1 MRKIL
6 CQLLVLVL
14 ATAGIFASDGLM
26 MTAGDLDSVGIYAPD
41 GSPLDPR
48 EASVSEGCVVI
59 TEGTR
64 TVFSSPFGE
73 MDLGRDSIVAITGY
87 NLETPSIYILDGEVG
102 LNLPEDVAGLTVYT
116 TSASYTLSGKG
127 EYIFFYTADSD
138 MAINNSDFPISVYDG
153 LRKTESTI
161 SAHHYSDMMVNLL
174 DQPFSNAGSI
184 ESTVPAQAGEDT
196 TASEP
201 TVPADSG
208 EATTASQPTAPA
220 DTDEATTASQSTST
234 QEPSGT
240 TSEPSASAQET
251 VIVSGT
257 HSFRDLAFSYSIST
271 DGKASMSWP
280 TKAISADELDSFLSP
295 LAAEYGIGYS
305 IGEGIVSFSFAA
317 GASQADAQAAAN
329 IMTDMLDD
337 WLATILVPAAPSFSS
352 QDDVPTSSTFGP
364 GAPTITV
371 TVRED
376 AKKN

>member
-48 EASVSEGCVVI
+48 EASVSEGCVII

-174 DQPFSNAGSI
+174 DQPFSMAGAA
-184 ESTVPAQAGEDT
+184 EPAAPVDT
-196 TASEP
+196 DGT
-201 TVPADSG
+201 
-208 EATTASQPTAPA
+208 TTASQTTAPADTDGTTTASQTTAPA
-220 DTDEATTASQSTST
+220 DTDEATTASQSTLT
-234 QEPSGT
+234 QEPSET
-240 TSEPSASAQET
+240 TSEPSAPAKEP

-271 DGKASMSWP
+271 GGEASMSWP
-280 TKAISADELDSFLSP
+280 TKAISADELDSFLAP
-295 LAAEYGIGYS
+295 LAAKYGIGYS
-305 IGEGIVSFSFAA
+305 IGEGIVNFSFAA
-317 GASQADAQAAAN
+317 GASQADAEAAAG
-329 IMTDMLDD
+329 IMTDLLDD

>member
-48 EASVSEGCVVI
+48 EASVSEGCVII

-138 MAINNSDFPISVYDG
+138 MAINNSDYPISVYDG

-161 SAHHYSDMMVNLL
+161 SGHHYSDMMANLL
-174 DQPFSNAGSI
+174 DQPFANAGAA
-184 ESTVPAQAGEDT
+184 E
-196 TASEP
+196 
-201 TVPADSG
+201 
-208 EATTASQPTAPA
+208 PTAPA
-220 DTDEATTASQSTST
+220 DTVEATTPSQPTSPQEPAEVTTPSEPTST
-234 QEPSGT
+234 QEPSET
-240 TSEPSASAQET
+240 TSEPSAPAQET
-251 VIVSGT
+251 AIVSGT

-271 DGKASMSWP
+271 GGDASMSWP

-305 IGEGIVSFSFAA
+305 IGEGIVNFSFAS

-329 IMTDMLDD
+329 IMTDLLDD

>member
-41 GSPLDPR
+41 GSPLDPG
-48 EASVSEGCVVI
+48 EASVSEGCVII

-161 SAHHYSDMMVNLL
+161 SGHHYSDMMANLL

-184 ESTVPAQAGEDT
+184 ETTVPAQAGE
-196 TASEP
+196 
-201 TVPADSG
+201 
-208 EATTASQPTAPA
+208 ATTPSQT
-220 DTDEATTASQSTST
+220 TST
-234 QEPSGT
+234 QEPSET
-240 TSEPSASAQET
+240 TSEPSAPAQEP

-271 DGKASMSWP
+271 GGEASMSWP
-280 TKAISADELDSFLSP
+280 TDAISADELDSFLSP

-305 IGEGIVSFSFAA
+305 IGEGIVNFSFAS

-329 IMTDMLDD
+329 IMTDLLDD

>member
-48 EASVSEGCVVI
+48 QASVSEGCVII

-64 TVFSSPFGE
+64 TVFSSPFGHL
-73 MDLGRDSIVAITGY
+73 DLGRDSIVAITGY

-102 LNLPEDVAGLTVYT
+102 LDLPEDVAGLTVYT

-138 MAINNSDFPISVYDG
+138 MAINNSPSPISVYDG

-161 SAHHYSDMMVNLL
+161 SGHHYSDMMANLL
-174 DQPFSNAGSI
+174 DQPFSSAGAI
-184 ESTVPAQAGEDT
+184 ES
-196 TASEP
+196 

-208 EATTASQPTAPA
+208 EATTPSQPTVPA
-220 DTDEATTASQSTST
+220 DTGETTTTSEPTST

-240 TSEPSASAQET
+240 TSEPSAPAQEP

-257 HSFRDLAFSYSIST
+257 HSFRDLSFSYSIST
-271 DGKASMSWP
+271 SGEASMSWP

-295 LAAEYGIGYS
+295 LASEYGIGYS

-317 GASQADAQAAAN
+317 GASQADAEAAAG
-329 IMTDMLDD
+329 IMTQLLDD

-352 QDDVPTSSTFGP
+352 QDEVPTSSTFGP